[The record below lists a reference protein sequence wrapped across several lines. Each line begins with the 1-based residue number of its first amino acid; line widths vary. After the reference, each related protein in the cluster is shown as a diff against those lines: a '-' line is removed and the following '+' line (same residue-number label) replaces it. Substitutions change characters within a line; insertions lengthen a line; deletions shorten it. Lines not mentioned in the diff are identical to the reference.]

1 MPTDIHA
8 AYCAA
13 WSKICDKLR
22 LLTYFIPNSRPNLPW
37 NDIWWCYQKYC
48 NQWFHRRA
56 ADIPLNL
63 VPFFSSFGSCS
74 SSSFRPTACLHLVG
88 FSISSTDI
96 CSKEQNVT
104 NSLVWLELASF
115 LTISLLILCSRQI
128 SLCYS
133 SNPQLKSLQ
142 SFNNPVFMIFF
153 FPIKRLNP
161 HQSLNHYY
169 PQFMLQLNNSLP
181 HVQ

>member
-13 WSKICDKLR
+13 WSKICDKFR

-37 NDIWWCYQKYC
+37 NDIWWRYQKYC
-48 NQWFHRRA
+48 NQWLHRRA

-63 VPFFSSFGSCS
+63 VPFFSSSGSCN

-115 LTISLLILCSRQI
+115 LNHFIAHFVFQTD
-128 SLCYS
+128 YS
-133 SNPQLKSLQ
+133 VLFFKSTTQ
-142 SFNNPVFMIFF
+142 KPPVI
-153 FPIKRLNP
+153 
-161 HQSLNHYY
+161 Q
-169 PQFMLQLNNSLP
+169 
-181 HVQ
+181 